1 MQTPSEQRQ
10 QDPCREP
17 CVSAVELI
25 GIYYQQP
32 DQLGKFEQV
41 SRGSVP
47 EAYRELLDHTD
58 HMTVTVESHHAD
70 RVDVQ
75 VLQSDIS
82 GDHYR
87 REILLRT
94 HSQQKVVQYGIVRLN
109 MTLLSEKPRDEILA
123 QKKPL
128 GRVLIEHDVL
138 REIQLFDLL
147 RVECGPVLAKLFGVP
162 IGTTTYGR
170 TALLYCDEDP
180 AIELLEIV
188 TPE

>member
-94 HSQQKVVQYGIVRLN
+94 HSQQKVVQSWL
-109 MTLLSEKPRDEILA
+109 
-123 QKKPL
+123 KKN
-128 GRVLIEHDVL
+128 RWAVS
-138 REIQLFDLL
+138 
-147 RVECGPVLAKLFGVP
+147 
-162 IGTTTYGR
+162 
-170 TALLYCDEDP
+170 
-180 AIELLEIV
+180 
-188 TPE
+188 